1 MKRENINLSGKQISS
16 GALIDSW
23 KCNIDGAVLLVH
35 DMSCAHRKEQVQ
47 HCRKVEVGL
56 CGCWPA
62 TPGLGDVHNNKPFL
76 CPFSLPLMLR

>member
-16 GALIDSW
+16 RALIDSW
-23 KCNIDGAVLLVH
+23 KCNIDAAVLLVH
-35 DMSCAHRKEQVQ
+35 DISYTQRKEQVR

-62 TPGLGDVHNNKPFL
+62 TPGLGDVHNNRPFYVL
-76 CPFSLPLMLR
+76 FLTH